1 MGSGGSSH
9 ETQYTYVDNTERD
22 RREAE
27 EKEKR
32 RLENERRQ
40 REAEEKLRIERERVE
55 EEARQREQY
64 REQLQREIAEEEDRK
79 RMEEQKRLQLE
90 AELCRR
96 RDELFNYTFGNKT
109 RLDNFL
115 GLQIED
121 VTQLRIGVFGPTG
134 SGKSCFINTCERTVR
149 QTEKGTAPDS
159 TTGQEGT
166 ITLQDYLS
174 EMFFRL
180 VDTRGFFHYN
190 ANEAAEFKN
199 ILTGK
204 IQPGD
209 NIVRPASDGQATA
222 AQEMYQKP
230 EFWQRLHGI
239 IIVVKANDPRLSE
252 GALRD
257 YLKPV
262 RDMLRKNGIA
272 PITVVTHRDTLKTEE
287 ACKDALDEAS
297 AATGSSISHTFFV
310 TNYTKANSAR
320 DPQIEKMA
328 FDILHYA
335 LMTAERAVKIMKQ
348 KEKNKQEDEM
358 MKALEGVTVSG
369 QVAPDSADASVEVF
383 LRFLQ
388 KEYQWSTNSVKAIS
402 SQLAKD
408 DITSVRLLAMCWK
421 EAQERFPIGMRK
433 MIDKELRKRDMI
445 SE

>member
-1 MGSGGSSH
+1 M
-9 ETQYTYVDNTERD
+9 DNTERE
-22 RREAE
+22 RREAQ
-27 EKEKR
+27 EKENR
-32 RLENERRQ
+32 RLENERRK
-40 REAEEKLRIERERVE
+40 RENEEKLRIEREREE
-55 EEARQREQY
+55 EEASRREQY
-64 REQLQREIAEEEDRK
+64 RQQRQREIAE
-79 RMEEQKRLQLE
+79 EEQKRLQLE

-96 RDELFNYTFGNKT
+96 RDELFNYTFGKKT

-121 VTQLRIGVFGPTG
+121 VTQLRIGVFGQTG

-190 ANEAAEFKN
+190 ANETTEFEN

-209 NIVRPASDGQATA
+209 NIVRSPPDGQTSA

-239 IIVVKANDPRLSE
+239 IIVAKANDPRLRE

-262 RDMLRKNGIA
+262 RDMLRKNGIFFN
-272 PITVVTHRDTLKTEE
+272 L
-287 ACKDALDEAS
+287 
-297 AATGSSISHTFFV
+297 SSF
-310 TNYTKANSAR
+310 
-320 DPQIEKMA
+320 
-328 FDILHYA
+328 
-335 LMTAERAVKIMKQ
+335 
-348 KEKNKQEDEM
+348 
-358 MKALEGVTVSG
+358 
-369 QVAPDSADASVEVF
+369 
-383 LRFLQ
+383 
-388 KEYQWSTNSVKAIS
+388 
-402 SQLAKD
+402 
-408 DITSVRLLAMCWK
+408 
-421 EAQERFPIGMRK
+421 
-433 MIDKELRKRDMI
+433 
-445 SE
+445 

>member
-1 MGSGGSSH
+1 MEQLNGSSPRKLNVNNICFYQNGESSNH
-9 ETQYTYVDNTERD
+9 ESHYTYVDFTEINQ
-22 RREAE
+22 REAQ

-32 RLENERRQ
+32 RLENKRRQ
-40 REAEEKLRIERERVE
+40 REAEENLRIARERKK
-55 EEARQREQY
+55 EEARRREQY
-64 REQLQREIAEEEDRK
+64 KQQLQREIAKEEA
-79 RMEEQKRLQLE
+79 RMREEEQKRLQLE

-96 RDELFNYTFGNKT
+96 REELFNYTFGNKT

-190 ANEAAEFKN
+190 ANETTEFEN

-209 NIVRPASDGQATA
+209 NIVRPALDGQTSA

-239 IIVVKANDPRLSE
+239 IIVVKANDPRLRE

-262 RDMLRKNGIA
+262 RDMLRKNGIFFN
-272 PITVVTHRDTLKTEE
+272 L
-287 ACKDALDEAS
+287 
-297 AATGSSISHTFFV
+297 SSF
-310 TNYTKANSAR
+310 
-320 DPQIEKMA
+320 
-328 FDILHYA
+328 
-335 LMTAERAVKIMKQ
+335 
-348 KEKNKQEDEM
+348 
-358 MKALEGVTVSG
+358 
-369 QVAPDSADASVEVF
+369 
-383 LRFLQ
+383 
-388 KEYQWSTNSVKAIS
+388 
-402 SQLAKD
+402 
-408 DITSVRLLAMCWK
+408 
-421 EAQERFPIGMRK
+421 
-433 MIDKELRKRDMI
+433 
-445 SE
+445 

>member
-9 ETQYTYVDNTERD
+9 ETHYTYVDNTERN

-32 RLENERRQ
+32 RLENERNQ
-40 REAEEKLRIERERVE
+40 REYEEKMRIKREKEE

-64 REQLQREIAEEEDRK
+64 KQQLQREMAEEEAR
-79 RMEEQKRLQLE
+79 REEEEQKRLQLE

-96 RDELFNYTFGNKT
+96 RDELFNYKFGNKT

-166 ITLQDYLS
+166 ITLQDYLP
-174 EMFFRL
+174 EMFFHL
-180 VDTRGFFHYN
+180 VDTRGFFNYN
-190 ANEAAEFKN
+190 ANEAAEFEN

-209 NIVRPASDGQATA
+209 NIVRPKEGEASA
-222 AQEMYQKP
+222 AQELHQRT
-230 EFWQRLHGI
+230 EFGQRMHGI
-239 IIVVKANDPRLSE
+239 IIVVKANDPRLGE

-262 RDMLRKNGIA
+262 RDMLRKTGIA
-272 PITVVTHRDTLKTEE
+272 PITVVTHRDKLKDEE
-287 ACKDALDEAS
+287 ECKDALDEAS
-297 AATGSSISHTFFV
+297 AATGSSTSHTFFV
-310 TNYTKANSAR
+310 WNYTKENKER
-320 DPQIEKMA
+320 NPEIEKMA

-369 QVAPDSADASVEVF
+369 QVAPDSEDGNLCVF
-383 LRFLQ
+383 FFIINKSQCLFIPIA
-388 KEYQWSTNSVKAIS
+388 YFIHFS
-402 SQLAKD
+402 SL
-408 DITSVRLLAMCWK
+408 
-421 EAQERFPIGMRK
+421 
-433 MIDKELRKRDMI
+433 
-445 SE
+445 